1 MEDEQEEE
9 DEDETAGSSWVAQE
23 GDEELFD
30 EAEIHL
36 GHGLVLVVAMI
47 RVSQI
52 IVSKWNEISRA
63 SDICSQPARARLR
76 GR

>member
-9 DEDETAGSSWVAQE
+9 DEDETAGSSCVAQE
-23 GDEELFD
+23 ENEELFD

-36 GHGLVLVVAMI
+36 GHGLVLIVAMI
-47 RVSQI
+47 RVRQF
-52 IVSKWNEISRA
+52 IVSQRNEISCA
-63 SDICSQPARARLR
+63 IDICLQPARARLR